1 MLHFFFTLIGSA
13 VIAAVVG
20 FISER
25 TGFTRNGLIPS
36 IIICIG
42 GAMLFFFIGTMFRIG
57 LGSPGMNAVV
67 ASIGALVIV
76 PTHYRKR

>member
-1 MLHFFFTLIGSA
+1 MQFFYTLIGSA

-20 FISER
+20 FVSER
-25 TGFTRNGLIPS
+25 TGFTRNGLLQS
-36 IIICIG
+36 VIICIG
-42 GAMLFFFIGTMFRIG
+42 GATLFFFIGTMFRIG
-57 LGSPGMNAVV
+57 FGSPGMNAVV

>member
-1 MLHFFFTLIGSA
+1 MHFFYTLMGSC

-20 FISER
+20 FLSER
-25 TGFTRNGLIPS
+25 TGFTRNGVLPS
-36 IIICIG
+36 IVICIG

-57 LGSPGMNAVV
+57 FGSPGMNAVV
-67 ASIGALVIV
+67 ASVGALVIV